1 MNTIKILW
9 VDDKFMDSNNSFTKR
24 VNEDIDECQDPSNT
38 IIVDKVSNRD
48 DFLNR
53 LSSKTKYAAIILDAQ
68 TADKINDSPD
78 IKTFDLHLRP
88 IDKLNYNVLK
98 YVYSS
103 YPDQI
108 AKMAHEYG
116 FDIRDKSEIE
126 PYDLITEIKDR
137 LSFEFPIVPEIMMS
151 IRENFIS
158 ESNEKYLRNIING
171 YYDAESVPLEDM
183 RYILE
188 DIFVHLTKT
197 RLINFNALPK
207 NAGLSDKIKF
217 LLEGGE
223 LNGTRIH
230 IPYWVCPIEIRYAMQ
245 CLEPCSQLYHHDS
258 STVWSR
264 MENMVFKNSYEQFF
278 KEMAY
283 NAFFLTMR
291 WYYHF
296 MLNEKNSPSNG
307 NYSNKHKQYYY

>member
-9 VDDKFMDSNNSFTKR
+9 VDDKFMDPNDSFTKR
-24 VNEDIDECQDPSNT
+24 VNEDIEDCQDLSNI

-137 LSFEFPIVPEIMMS
+137 LSLEFPIVPELMMS

-158 ESNEKYLRNIING
+158 ESNEKYLRNIIDG
-171 YYDAESVPLEDM
+171 YYDARKRSFG
-183 RYILE
+183 RHAIHSGGYIC
-188 DIFVHLTKT
+188 
-197 RLINFNALPK
+197 P
-207 NAGLSDKIKF
+207 SDK
-217 LLEGGE
+217 
-223 LNGTRIH
+223 NT
-230 IPYWVCPIEIRYAMQ
+230 PY
-245 CLEPCSQLYHHDS
+245 
-258 STVWSR
+258 
-264 MENMVFKNSYEQFF
+264 
-278 KEMAY
+278 
-283 NAFFLTMR
+283 
-291 WYYHF
+291 
-296 MLNEKNSPSNG
+296 
-307 NYSNKHKQYYY
+307 